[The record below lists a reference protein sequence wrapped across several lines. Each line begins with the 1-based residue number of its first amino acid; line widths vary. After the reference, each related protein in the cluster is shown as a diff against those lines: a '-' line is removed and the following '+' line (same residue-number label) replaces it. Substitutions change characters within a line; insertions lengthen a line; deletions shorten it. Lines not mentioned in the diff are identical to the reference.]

1 MRRHN
6 TVKCRWRGKR
16 RPVIFEYMKRRRFVQ
31 TLFAAP
37 VAPALL
43 AQQPPAPVA
52 PPSGDGESPKIEA
65 TPPDLAADTVPHFF
79 NARQFATLRA
89 LSAMLMPSRDGV
101 PGAAETGAP
110 EFLDFLIG
118 ASGRERQQIY
128 IQGLDALDDGARKRF
143 DKSFADAG
151 DQAAALLAPLREAW
165 TYEPPDD
172 PVARF
177 LREAKRDV
185 RTAVMNSRQHAATA
199 APTNRRAGGVGL
211 YWYPIDP
218 LV

>member
-1 MRRHN
+1 
-6 TVKCRWRGKR
+6 
-16 RPVIFEYMKRRRFVQ
+16 MKRRRFVQ

-43 AQQPPAPVA
+43 AQQVSPSAAPGPGAPAE
-52 PPSGDGESPKIEA
+52 GETPAIEA
-65 TPPDLAADTVPHFF
+65 TPPDLAAETVPHFF
-79 NARQFATLRA
+79 SARQFATLRA
-89 LSAMLMPSRDGV
+89 LSGMLMPARDGV
-101 PGAAETGAP
+101 PGAIETGAP

-118 ASGRERQQIY
+118 ASGAERRQVY
-128 IQGLDALDDGARKRF
+128 LHGLDALEEEAKGRF

-151 DQAAALLAPLREAW
+151 DQAGALLAPLREAW
-165 TYEPPDD
+165 TYEPPAS
-172 PVARF
+172 PVGLF

-185 RTAVMNSRQHAATA
+185 RTAVMNSRQHASTA